1 MEETNHHLEVA
12 GSICDWCAEVCDSTS
27 QELNALSCTFADC
40 SHVPSV
46 YHQDCIERYLKGI
59 KLEK

>member
-1 MEETNHHLEVA
+1 MEETNHDEA
-12 GSICDWCAEVCDSTS
+12 SESICDWCQEPCDSTA

-40 SHVPSV
+40 SPDAAV
-46 YHQDCIERYLKGI
+46 YHQDCIERFLKGI